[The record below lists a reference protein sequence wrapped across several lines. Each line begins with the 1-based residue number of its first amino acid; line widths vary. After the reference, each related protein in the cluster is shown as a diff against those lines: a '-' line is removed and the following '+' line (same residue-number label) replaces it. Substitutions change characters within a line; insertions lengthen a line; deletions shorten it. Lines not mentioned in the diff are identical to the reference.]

1 MSYSYLYIGK
11 NVVNVNEFSFKQYI
25 SSIFTVANNRLQTD
39 SIINSKNYNF
49 NSGSSNFIE
58 VWNQFK
64 DVDVSLKPQ
73 IAYYIYMTVEYSPS
87 QNDIVNPSQINY
99 ENISY
104 NNETNNNVVNSN
116 LIINARAIPQIN
128 NTQSKAISNQTNTL
142 PVMPSNINDNAKINI
157 DLFKKEI
164 KNENDLFKKEI
175 VEEIKVHLHNTG
187 KYSNENVINEQREE
201 KSESNTFKNGKCNYD
216 KSSGNLY
223 VANDINKLT
232 KSLLGDIEKVNKI
245 YFQEDSM
252 LTKIESEIFQNAK
265 FKTITIPRRVSSID
279 EQCFMNND
287 TIEEIAFEKGT
298 ILKNIGAQ
306 CFTNASNLK
315 SINIPN
321 NVESLKNGLF
331 NGCKNLSKI
340 TFEDSNENQSK
351 LKNIYN
357 FVFNNTNIKDILLP
371 SSVDSLSNY
380 SFYGLNDTVISIQ
393 KDSKSKLIEQKYD
406 ALNGGKNITIK
417 II

>member
-49 NSGSSNFIE
+49 NSGSSNFVE

-64 DVDVSLKPQ
+64 DVDVTLKPQ

-104 NNETNNNVVNSN
+104 SNDRNNNVVNSN
-116 LIINARAIPQIN
+116 SIINVRPIPQVN
-128 NTQSKAISNQTNTL
+128 NTQTKPISNNTNKS
-142 PVMPSNINDNAKINI
+142 PVMSSNINNNAKINI
-157 DLFKKEI
+157 ELFKKEI

-187 KYSNENVINEQREE
+187 KYPKENVINETREE
-201 KSESNTFKNGKCNYD
+201 ESENITFKNGICNYD

-223 VANDINKLT
+223 IANDINELT
-232 KSLLGDIEKVNKI
+232 KSLLGDIEKVNNI

-252 LTKIESEIFQNAK
+252 LTKIKPEIFQNAK
-265 FKTITIPRRVSSID
+265 FKTIKIPRRVSSID
-279 EQCFMNND
+279 EECFMNND
-287 TIEEIAFEKGT
+287 TIEEITFEKGS

-306 CFTNASNLK
+306 CFTNVSKLK
-315 SINIPN
+315 SIHIPN

-340 TFEDSNENQSK
+340 TFEDSDENKSK

-380 SFYGLNDTVISIQ
+380 SFYGLNNTVISIQ
-393 KDSKSKLIEQKYD
+393 KDSKLKLIEQKYEV
-406 ALNGGKNITIK
+406 LNGGKNITIK